1 MPLDSVVSLWGT
13 YPFEIKASICK
24 DLYTRKFVIALFSLA
39 KKEKKNKERIKE
51 KVQKR
56 KNTEYLVIAKYFVK

>member
-24 DLYTRKFVIALFSLA
+24 DLYTRKFVIALFSFA
-39 KKEKKNKERIKE
+39 KKEKKKQGKNKRESTE
-51 KVQKR
+51 KK
-56 KNTEYLVIAKYFVK
+56 KSWIFSYSKILC